1 MILYPSGHLRDRG
14 VFDGACRRH
23 IRKGGVPTGG
33 QALTWCEV
41 AGVGLQKGWLAVTGD
56 AAHAQIR
63 IKKTLTD
70 EVGAV

>member
-23 IRKGGVPTGG
+23 IGKGGVPTGG

-56 AAHAQIR
+56 AALAQIG

>member
-14 VFDGACRRH
+14 VFDGAGRRH
-23 IRKGGVPTGG
+23 IGEGGVPTGG

-56 AAHAQIR
+56 AAHAQIG